1 MTEKPIAVV
10 AAEVPPRARPS
21 GYPADLVVKVAGRE
35 KRVLGDLFGLASFG
49 VNLTTLKPGAQS
61 SLRHAHTVQD
71 EFIYILAGTPTLLT
85 DAGETLLGPGMCA
98 GFKGGSGD
106 AHCLV
111 NRSNQ
116 DVVVLEVGDRLPGD
130 GASYPEDDLA
140 VVMGADGNYRYSRKD
155 GTPL

>member
-10 AAEVPPRARPS
+10 AAGVAPRLTS
-21 GYPADLVVKVAGRE
+21 GYPADLLAKVQGRE
-35 KRVLGDLFGLASFG
+35 KRVLGDLFGLGSFG

-71 EFIYILAGTPTLLT
+71 EFIYVLAGTPVLMTN
-85 DAGETLLGPGMCA
+85 AGETQLSPGMCA

-111 NRSNQ
+111 NRTTE
-116 DVVVLEVGDRLPGD
+116 DVLVLEVGDRQPGD
-130 GASYPEDDLA
+130 GATYPEDDLA
-140 VVMGADGNYRYSRKD
+140 VVMGADGKYRYSRKN
-155 GTPL
+155 GAPL